1 MVKRARED
9 YMKLANDYQNLRIS
23 YDRQVDKNVALEA
36 KVQELAIEIARK
48 NFAWNVFDGTN
59 SFDFGLTNL
68 QVTP

>member
-23 YDRQVDKNVALEA
+23 YDHQVDKNVALEA
-36 KVQELAIEIARK
+36 KIQELAIEIATQ
-48 NFAWNVFDGTN
+48 NFAWDVFDDTN
-59 SFDFGLTNL
+59 SFDFDLTNL